1 MSTKAERTAV
11 IEELEREFK
20 DAKGIFVAD
29 NNKINVEKV
38 TRLRTDFR
46 KNDIKFI
53 VVKNTLA
60 KEALKRVGKDALN
73 PYLKGATAV
82 AVSQHEGTA
91 PAKILRNF
99 QTENKDLLEI
109 KIAYVDGTV
118 FSGQDALKLADLPS
132 RDVLLAQLLGTLK
145 APIGNFAGALNGIFT
160 KLLGTIEAVKDKK
173 AGEQ

>member
-1 MSTKAERTAV
+1 MSTRAERTAV
-11 IEELEREFK
+11 IEELERVFK
-20 DAKGIFVAD
+20 DAKGIYVAD

-38 TRLRTDFR
+38 TRLRSDCR
-46 KNDIKFI
+46 KNNISFY

-60 KEALKRVGKDALN
+60 KEALKKVGKDAIA

-82 AVSQHEGTA
+82 AVSQEEGTA
-91 PAKILRNF
+91 PAKILRDF
-99 QTENKDLLEI
+99 RTENKDLLEI

-132 RDVLLAQLLGTLK
+132 RDVLLSQLLGTLK
-145 APIGNFAGALNGIFT
+145 APIGNFAGALNGLFT
-160 KLLGTIEAVKDKK
+160 KLLGTIEAVKEKM

>member
-1 MSTKAERTAV
+1 MSTRTERSAV
-11 IEELEREFK
+11 IDELEREFK
-20 DAKGIFVAD
+20 DAKGIYVAD
-29 NNKINVEKV
+29 NKKINVEKV
-38 TRLRTDFR
+38 TKLRADFR
-46 KNDIKFI
+46 KNNVKFI

-60 KEALKRVGKDALN
+60 KEALKKVGKDAIA
-73 PYLKGATAV
+73 PYFKGATAV
-82 AVSQHEGTA
+82 AVCHHEGTA
-91 PAKILRNF
+91 PAKILRDFRND
-99 QTENKDLLEI
+99 NKDLLEI

-145 APIGNFAGALNGIFT
+145 APIGNFAGALNGLFT